1 MVSGFVFDK
10 EDFVR
15 PWEGQNDNLE
25 RFNFLSSIYE
35 SSLYKVFTIIHESR
49 HILGSVD
56 SRLLVQF
63 VFNFCQFFF
72 FK

>member
-35 SSLYKVFTIIHESR
+35 SSLYKVFTIIHKSR